1 MSRTGLLRAGLLVLA
16 LGLIVLGI
24 LNGGLRDVLVKA
36 ANLCT
41 ECIGLG

>member
-1 MSRTGLLRAGLLVLA
+1 MSRAVLLRCGLLILA
-16 LGLIVLGI
+16 LVLIVLGV
-24 LNGGLRDVLVKA
+24 LNGGLRDVFVKA

>member
-1 MSRTGLLRAGLLVLA
+1 MSRARLLRGGLLILA
-16 LGLIVLGI
+16 LALIVLGV
-24 LNGGLRDVLVKA
+24 LNGGLRDVFVKA

>member
-1 MSRTGLLRAGLLVLA
+1 MSRAALLRTGLLVLA
-16 LGLIVLGI
+16 LALIVLGI
-24 LNGGLRDVLVKA
+24 FNGGLWDVFVKA